1 MSSAEPYL
9 ASGALGTYVTA
20 KTLTVKVNMVL
31 FFYLRGRRNNKFFFE
46 DLFIRLRIS
55 KLSEK

>member
-1 MSSAEPYL
+1 MNPPSPISQVGPWR
-9 ASGALGTYVTA
+9 TYVTA

-31 FFYLRGRRNNKFFFE
+31 FLRGRRNNKFFFE

>member
-31 FFYLRGRRNNKFFFE
+31 FFFYGDAETTNTYLKIC
-46 DLFIRLRIS
+46 LIV
-55 KLSEK
+55 